1 MTADGRNRARLTSD
15 EWRRICIVLDRLHDA
30 QPESRDAMLEGAC
43 REQGLT
49 VENVRP
55 FVEAKDRSEALPEEI
70 PFELIASALD
80 VGAPETPVF
89 RLDAGRKLG
98 PYQIVASLA
107 AGGMGEVY
115 RATDTRLDRTVAL
128 KVLRPHLLESI
139 DARER
144 FHREARAISQ
154 LNHPHVCT
162 LHDVGHQDGVD
173 FLVMEY
179 VEGETL
185 ARRLER
191 GAIPVAQAIR
201 FGAQIADALDR
212 AHRQGIVH
220 RDLKPANIILT
231 RGGIKL
237 LDFGLARLDAA
248 SVSEDR
254 ALIGTPQYMS
264 PEQLE
269 RRPVDARSDIF
280 ACGAVLYEMVTA
292 KRAFTG
298 SSQASVIAAILE
310 REPTPIARLVPDAP
324 AALDWTISRCLAKN
338 PDDRWQSAADLKHHL
353 DWVAT
358 STEMPPTAARR
369 SRSAPW
375 IAASIALAMVSLGIW
390 AWRSRTVSS
399 PPAATSIF
407 TIEPPPGTT
416 LDLTHSISPDGRR
429 IAFTTL
435 RTDGPR
441 ELWIR
446 SLDSL
451 VAQRIAGSE
460 GAAYP
465 FWSPNGRFL
474 AFFADRKLKKVE
486 LASGSVHIICEAGG
500 GTGGGSWNQDDVIVF
515 SSASGT
521 TTGLSR
527 VSASG
532 GPATPITAPEEG
544 RDAWPQFLPD
554 GQHFIHMRAGR
565 SESGIYLGRLD
576 ASDDPTAVMPLPPR
590 PPDAT
595 AGRAPPRPTKAV
607 VADDVLFFLD
617 QTTLMAHRMDMSPMR
632 PVGKP
637 VRVAENVY
645 SGTPGLAAFDASP
658 GGVVT
663 YRQPAPAR
671 PAQLTWLDRQGRTV
685 GRLGD
690 PGPHVMV
697 SISPDGRSVLVNHWD
712 ERGRPA
718 SGTVTRIDIDTGAP
732 TALFRNAAAPI
743 WSPDGARVV
752 FTQFLTGG
760 VPTPTMAAIGGHT
773 PLRPLADFGTQ
784 AHATDWSPDGR
795 FIVGVLRGADTTW
808 DIWIADA
815 EGRGPLRYLREPFQ
829 QREAQISPDGQW
841 VAYTATD
848 ARGAWDIYVRS
859 FPDGGRLR
867 RVSTRGGR
875 SPRWRPDGR
884 ELYFVEPGA
893 RLMRV
898 SIATESELSLGAPE
912 LMFQHAGLTDAP
924 EGSGFPYDVAPD
936 GTRFLIGVP
945 TSDAVPSTPIVVML
959 HWTFPAR

>member
-1 MTADGRNRARLTSD
+1 MMADGRDRARLTSD
-15 EWRRICIVLDRLHDA
+15 EWRRICAVLDRLHDA
-30 QPESRDAMLEGAC
+30 PPESRDAMLANAC
-43 REQGLT
+43 REQGLA
-49 VENVRP
+49 VEDVRP
-55 FVEAKDRSEALPEEI
+55 FVDANDRSEALPEEI
-70 PFELIASALD
+70 PLELIASALD
-80 VGAPETPVF
+80 DIAQETTVF
-89 RLDAGRKLG
+89 RLDAGQKLG
-98 PYQIVASLA
+98 PYQIVGWLG

-115 RATDTRLDRTVAL
+115 RANDTRLDRTVAV
-128 KVLRPHLLESI
+128 KVLRPHLLQSAE
-139 DARER
+139 ARQQ
-144 FHREARAISQ
+144 FDREARAISR

-162 LHDVGHQDGVD
+162 LYDVGHEGGVD

-185 ARRLER
+185 ARRLQR
-191 GAIPVAQAIR
+191 GAIPVAQAI
-201 FGAQIADALDR
+201 GLGSQIADALAR

-237 LDFGLARLDAA
+237 LDFGLARLDVA

-269 RRPVDARSDIF
+269 RRPVDPRSDIF
-280 ACGAVLYEMVTA
+280 GCGAVLYEMVTGNP
-292 KRAFTG
+292 AFIG
-298 SSQASVIAAILE
+298 SSPASVIAAILE
-310 REPTPIARLVPDAP
+310 REPTPVSRIVSDAP
-324 AALDWTISRCLAKN
+324 AALEWTIARCLAKD
-338 PDDRWQSAADLKHHL
+338 PEDRWQSAADLKHHL
-353 DWVAT
+353 DWLAT
-358 STEMPPTAARR
+358 STEMPQPAARR
-369 SRSAPW
+369 SRIAPW
-375 IAASIALAMVSLGIW
+375 IAASIALSMVILGIW
-390 AWRSRTVSS
+390 AWRSRTVGS

-416 LDLTHSISPDGRR
+416 FDLTHSISPDGRR
-429 IAFTTL
+429 IAFTTV

-446 SLDSL
+446 SLASL

-465 FWSPNGRFL
+465 FWSPNGRFV

-486 LASGSVHIICEAGG
+486 LTSSGVHVVCEAGSG
-500 GTGGGSWNQDDVIVF
+500 GGGSWNQDDVIVF

-521 TTGLSR
+521 TTGLWR

-532 GPATPITAPEEG
+532 GPATPITAAEEG
-544 RDAWPQFLPD
+544 RRDAWPQFLPD
-554 GQHFIHMRAGR
+554 GQRFIHMSARRA
-565 SESGIYLGRLD
+565 EAGIYLGRLD
-576 ASDDPTAVMPLPPR
+576 SADAHTALMTSSP
-590 PPDAT
+590 A
-595 AGRAPPRPTKAV
+595 PTKAV
-607 VADDVLFFLD
+607 LADDLLFFLD
-617 QTTLMAHRMDMSPMR
+617 QTTLMAQRFDATR
-632 PVGKP
+632 VTPVGEP
-637 VRVAENVY
+637 VRVAENVQ
-645 SGTPGLAAFDASP
+645 SGPPGLAAFDASS
-658 GGVVT
+658 GGIVT

-671 PAQLTWLDRQGRTV
+671 PAQLTWLDRKGRTV

-697 SISPDGRSVLVNHWD
+697 SIAPDGRSVLVNQWD

-718 SGTVTRIDIDTGAP
+718 SGTVTRMDIDTGAP

-743 WSPDGARVV
+743 WSPDGSRVV
-752 FTQFLTGG
+752 FTQFSGG
-760 VPTPTMAAIGGHT
+760 RGLPSPTVAALDGRT
-773 PLRPLADFGTQ
+773 PLRRVADFGTQ
-784 AHATDWSPDGR
+784 AHATDWSRDGQ
-795 FIVGVLRGADTTW
+795 FLVGSALHGDTTW

-815 EGRGPLRYLREPFQ
+815 EGRGPLRYLVREPFQ
-829 QREAQISPDGQW
+829 QREARISPDGRW
-841 VAYTATD
+841 LAYAATD

-898 SIATESELSLGAPE
+898 SISTEYELSLGAPE
-912 LMFQHAGLTDAP
+912 PMFQHAGLTDAP
-924 EGSGFPYDVAPD
+924 EGSGFPYDVAPE

-959 HWTFPAR
+959 HWTFPAAR